1 MAMSSDSKIKVG
13 LALGSGAARG
23 WAHLGVLRAL
33 DDLGIVPDVVCGTS
47 IGALVGGFHVSGFL
61 PDLEEWARKLTKL
74 RMVRYLDLRVTS
86 NGMIAGNKLFGEME
100 RRLGDMRFE
109 DLSRPFAVVATDLY
123 TGHEVWYAEG
133 EMVPAIRASFSL
145 PGLFEPVRV
154 DDRWVIDGALVNP
167 VPVSVCHALG
177 AQIVIAINLNTPPNR
192 NGKTF
197 ADPIGASRVNRLPGW
212 PNALLR
218 KSAARPSKRGD
229 KDAAAE
235 PEPEPPSL
243 VGVLASTM
251 NLVQD
256 RVTRSRLAADPP
268 DVNIVPKVGHVGLLD
283 FHLAA
288 ECIEA
293 GAAAIHQAES
303 DIRDALTLFESEPA

>member
-1 MAMSSDSKIKVG
+1 MSSDSKIKVG

-109 DLSRPFAVVATDLY
+109 DLARPFAVVATDLY

-167 VPVSVCHALG
+167 VPVSSSPSISTRRPTA
-177 AQIVIAINLNTPPNR
+177 T
-192 NGKTF
+192 
-197 ADPIGASRVNRLPGW
+197 
-212 PNALLR
+212 
-218 KSAARPSKRGD
+218 ARPSRTRSARAGSTGCRAGPTRCCAKARRARPS
-229 KDAAAE
+229 AATRT
-235 PEPEPPSL
+235 PPPSP
-243 VGVLASTM
+243 SP
-251 NLVQD
+251 
-256 RVTRSRLAADPP
+256 SRRAWSACWPRP
-268 DVNIVPKVGHVGLLD
+268 
-283 FHLAA
+283 
-288 ECIEA
+288 
-293 GAAAIHQAES
+293 
-303 DIRDALTLFESEPA
+303 